1 MANFTIS
8 FETFNESDARP
19 TPIYRVTVTT
29 GMFGSPQYSGGSIDE
44 DLLLIERKSTLD
56 GYIDEFYG
64 IIKAADFQAFQK
76 GSPAEGQ
83 TLYRAHA
90 WNLVFYNLQVM
101 QESID
106 LMKAQV
112 KDLAEDAF
120 ILSQVESRRYD
131 TFISP
136 SF

>member
-8 FETFNESDARP
+8 FEIFNESDARP
-19 TPIYRVTVTT
+19 TPVYRVAVTT
-29 GMFGSPQYSGGSIDE
+29 GMFGSPQYSGGGIDQ

-64 IIKAADFQAFQK
+64 IVKAADFEAFQK

-120 ILSQVESRRYD
+120 ILSRSDSRRYE

>member
-120 ILSQVESRRYD
+120 ILSQVENRRYD